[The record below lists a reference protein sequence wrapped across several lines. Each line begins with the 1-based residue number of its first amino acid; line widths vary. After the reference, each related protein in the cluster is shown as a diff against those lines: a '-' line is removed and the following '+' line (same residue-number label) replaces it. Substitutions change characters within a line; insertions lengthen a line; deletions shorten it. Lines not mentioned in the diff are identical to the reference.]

1 LRKVYCPQTLEEA
14 WKLLDKP
21 GSPRVYT
28 GGTDLLVQLRNGF
41 VHADYLICLD
51 RMEDFQGVTEDGDN
65 IIIAAGSTHSSIMED
80 PIASKYCRVLTLA
93 QKTLGSPP
101 IRNMG
106 ALGGNI
112 VNASPAG
119 DTLGP
124 LFILEADV
132 ELGAKSGFRTMPIAE
147 FIQGPGKTAIKEN
160 EILTRVII
168 PKPEGFQIHHFEKV
182 GLRKG
187 QACAVASLAAL
198 MDITPKGEINDIRLA
213 WGSVGPK
220 VVRSKEL
227 EDSLKGE
234 PLNRETMEAA
244 IPEVEEI
251 ISPMDDIRAGAKY
264 RRIVAGNLLMRLLS
278 YSERCAFK

>member
-1 LRKVYCPQTLEEA
+1 LEEA

-21 GSPRVYT
+21 GTGRVYA
-28 GGTDLLVQLRNGF
+28 GGTDLLVQLRNGL
-41 VHADYLICLD
+41 VHADYLVCLD
-51 RMEDFQGVTEDGDN
+51 SMEELRGVTEDGDK
-65 IIIAAGSTHSSIMED
+65 IIISAGTSHSSIMED
-80 PIASKYCRVLTLA
+80 PIVSRYCRVLALA

-106 ALGGNI
+106 TIGGNI

-124 LFILEADV
+124 LFILEAEV
-132 ELGAKSGFRTMPIAE
+132 ELASRSGVRTMPIGE
-147 FIQGPGKTAIKEN
+147 FIQGPGATAIKEN

-168 PKPEGFQIHHFEKV
+168 PKPGEFQVHHFEKV
-182 GLRKG
+182 GLRKA
-187 QACAVASLAAL
+187 QACAVASLAAIMNL
-198 MDITPKGEINDIRLA
+198 TSKGQIRDIRLA

-244 IPEVEEI
+244 IPEVEKI
-251 ISPMDDIRAGAKY
+251 ISPMDDIRAGARY
-264 RRIVAGNLLMRLLS
+264 RKLVAGNLLMRLLS
-278 YSERCAFK
+278 YSQG